1 MRVGI
6 AADHGGFILKEEL
19 AESLRGAGC
28 EVVDLGAHQLNPGDD
43 YPDFIIPLAN
53 AVAAREVERGIALCG
68 SGVGAA
74 VAANKVPGVRAGLIH
89 DVFSAHQGVED
100 DDMNVFCLGG
110 KVIGAAL
117 ALELIKVFL
126 AARFSGALRHRRRL
140 AKVQALESRNIW
152 PAERSATSEK

>member
-19 AESLRGAGC
+19 AEPLRGAGY
-28 EVVDLGAHQLNPGDD
+28 EIVDLGAYLLNPGDD
-43 YPDFIIPLAN
+43 YPDVIIPLAK
-53 AVAAREVERGIALCG
+53 AVAAREIERGVALCG

-74 VAANKVPGVRAGLIH
+74 IGANKVPGVHAGLIH

-110 KVIGAAL
+110 KAIGSAL
-117 ALELIKVFL
+117 ALELIKTFL
-126 AARFSGALRHRRRL
+126 TARFSGAVRHRRRL
-140 AKVQALESRNIW
+140 AKVQALEGRKTW
-152 PAERSATSEK
+152 PAERSVPDEK